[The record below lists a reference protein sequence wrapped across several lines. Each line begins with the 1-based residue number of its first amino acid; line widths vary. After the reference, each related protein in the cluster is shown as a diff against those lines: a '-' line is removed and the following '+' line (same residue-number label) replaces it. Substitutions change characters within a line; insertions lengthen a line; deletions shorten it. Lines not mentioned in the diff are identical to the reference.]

1 MTEPSIQTD
10 KDENPFSEMGFVTFW
25 VVSTLF
31 WFCFPIS
38 LLVAYLVLG
47 ADRTR
52 QFVAALIHDFFQTV
66 LIILAVLALFI
77 YAGYLF
83 ISSLF

>member
-52 QFVAALIHDFFQTV
+52 QLVAALIHDFFQTV
-66 LIILAVLALFI
+66 LIILAVLAVFI

-83 ISSLF
+83 ISSLL